1 MNTKVVPAM
10 VLAIVLLDLPC
21 LLAEYNPVTGREEI
35 LMISPE
41 HEAEMGDSIARQI
54 EKAYK
59 LVEDKD
65 MQERVEAIGNRLA
78 DVCDRKELIYHF
90 KVLDIDDI
98 NAVSLPGGRVYVFKG
113 LVNKCK
119 SDDELAGVLAHE
131 IGHVAARHAIRRF
144 QSGML
149 ANIAMILVAATQG
162 GSAASGAN
170 VALTSLMTAYSRSDE
185 FEADRRAVIYT
196 KSAGYSPEAIIS
208 FLKTMQEA
216 KKFEIRPYSYFR
228 THPYIGERIG
238 VVTREIRGVGDFNG
252 WINRPIDR

>member
-1 MNTKVVPAM
+1 M
-10 VLAIVLLDLPC
+10 VLAVVLLDFPC
-21 LLAEYNPVTGREEI
+21 LLAEYNPVTGREEA

-41 HEAEMGDSIARQI
+41 HEADMGDSIARQI

-78 DVCDRKELIYHF
+78 EACDRKEIIYHF

-113 LVNKCK
+113 LVDKCK

-131 IGHVAARHAIRRF
+131 IGHIAARHAIRRF

-162 GSAASGAN
+162 GNAASGAN

-185 FEADRRAVIYT
+185 FEADRRAAIYT
-196 KSAGYSPEAIIS
+196 KNAGYSPEAIIS

-228 THPYIGERIG
+228 THPYVGERIG